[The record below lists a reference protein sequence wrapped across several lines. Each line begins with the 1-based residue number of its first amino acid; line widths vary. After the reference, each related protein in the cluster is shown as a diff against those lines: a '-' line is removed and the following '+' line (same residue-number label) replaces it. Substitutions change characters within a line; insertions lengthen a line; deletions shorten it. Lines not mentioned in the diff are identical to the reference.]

1 MGRRARVETPEE
13 KADRIARQRVKRLSR
28 ETAAERV
35 RVGGVA
41 ADTLATRERAAKTG
55 KGWAIWSARGE
66 GVARV
71 RPSVPA
77 IIMTLLGHDLL
88 DVEHVKAAD
97 RYIADYL
104 FGACGPSMTQKW
116 ERGVDGG
123 GRGDASEARMDAK
136 AEWEAADRIL
146 GATRPVVFGV
156 LIGGVTME
164 AADGPGLRYAA
175 LPAKRAGNQAVLY
188 LGLDALARHYG
199 LKHAD

>member
-1 MGRRARVETPEE
+1 MGRRARVETADE

-41 ADTLATRERAAKTG
+41 AETLATRERAAKTG
-55 KGWAIWSARGE
+55 KGWAIWNARGE

-71 RPSVPA
+71 RPSVPNV
-77 IIMTLLGHDLL
+77 IVSLYGHDLL
-88 DVEHVKAAD
+88 DIEHVKAAD

-104 FGACGPSMTQKW
+104 FGACGPGMTQKW

-123 GRGDASEARMDAK
+123 GRGDLSEQRMDAR
-136 AEWEAADRIL
+136 AEWESADRIL
-146 GATRPVVFGV
+146 GATRAVVFGV
-156 LIGGVTME
+156 LLGGVDLA

-199 LKHAD
+199 MKRAD